1 MPETTLTIAQ
11 KIEAI
16 EKSEMSLAFD
26 GCHKIYFLQ
35 DDERER
41 DAREIGYDIY
51 PCSKLRELLEASCSL
66 VFVNRWGMGSTI
78 EEANADFAHDL
89 NIEQFD
95 EDLWRFM
102 GWPLGGEDDES

>member
-16 EKSEMSLAFD
+16 ERSEMSLAWD
-26 GCHKIYFLQ
+26 GCHKIYMLT
-35 DDERER
+35 DDVRER
-41 DAREIGYDIY
+41 DARETGYDIY
-51 PCSKLRELLEASCSL
+51 PCSKIRELIEGSCSL
-66 VFVNRWGMGSTI
+66 VFVNKWGMGSTI
-78 EEANADFAHDL
+78 EEANADFRSDL

-102 GWPLGGEDDES
+102 GWPLGDEEE